1 LTERGSG
8 PSAHRRP
15 RNAVE
20 VVPVLLESGSEAG
33 GTPLKTE
40 RFLEELPGS
49 CFLTLVAG
57 GEPLERDLLP
67 SDEVVEARHFRRHVG
82 FPALLGLSLTLDA
95 AVEVLC

>member
-1 LTERGSG
+1 MAEADRG
-8 PSAHRRP
+8 PSIDRRS

-20 VVPVLLESGSEAG
+20 VVPELLEAGSEVRGVLLKSRGLFKELSG
-33 GTPLKTE
+33 
-40 RFLEELPGS
+40 RR
-49 CFLTLVAG
+49 FLTLVAG